1 MLDSPVHIK
10 VVRMIC
16 EYLIDNDVVALDIER
31 FIAKQNIHKSHH
43 VKIIQ
48 LLNEKGI
55 CNEKGQLNEYYKD
68 GALTLLKELFMNDD
82 VKAFSA
88 RIQQYQ
94 LDENAIFE
102 AIKKLKDEN

>member
-10 VVRMIC
+10 VARMIC
-16 EYLIDNDVVALDIER
+16 EYLIENDVVALDIER
-31 FIAKQNIHKSHH
+31 FIAKQNIHKNHH

-55 CNEKGQLNEYYKD
+55 CNEKGQLNEHYKD